1 MEFDIKMRLQI
12 YSLLLLPFLLMGCD
26 GALNDVHGKDKKDH
40 NNEQAETLHHHV
52 ILDAGSS
59 KTSLY
64 FYEYTSEKKELA
76 TNIEIIS
83 FMTQSPGIADIQ
95 TSQIPA
101 YLSKLFN
108 DDLLEKIKSASK
120 KTHSAMPKLIQGIQ
134 FYSTAGMRD
143 LAYTE
148 RADKNKA
155 INDWLVKWAKDNSV
169 HLTDSVDVKTISG
182 KEEGAY
188 SWAAYNYI
196 SHQFK
201 DELDGI
207 LELGG
212 ASTQIAYQDVNL
224 NNANIT
230 IGGKAYP
237 VYSQSYPLGLRVVQ
251 AALKNTD
258 ECHLLGYSD
267 TSRGDY
273 HLCRE
278 AAKTFISSQIGETY
292 QGNQF
297 VNEFGLFA
305 GFYYHAKFFDIK
317 ENYSFKKLQEK
328 AEQFCSLDWE
338 TAKTTYS
345 NEDPEYMEPFC
356 VMTAFQAALLED
368 NYHLS
373 DKHEFHPTQ
382 KVNKTKIS
390 WPMGLLITQKYEE

>member
-1 MEFDIKMRLQI
+1 MRLRA
-12 YSLLLLPFLLMGCD
+12 YSLFLLPFLLLGCD
-26 GALNDVHGKDKKDH
+26 GALNDVHGKGKKNDK
-40 NNEQAETLHHHV
+40 NEQAESLHHHIIV
-52 ILDAGSS
+52 DAGSS

-64 FYEYTSEKKELA
+64 LYEYKSENKELA
-76 TNIEIIS
+76 TNIDIIS
-83 FMTQSPGIADIQ
+83 FMTQSPGIAEIQ
-95 TSQIPA
+95 TSQVPA

-108 DDLLEKIKSASK
+108 DNLLEQIQQASK
-120 KTHSAMPKLIQGIQ
+120 KHNSAMPKLIQGIQ

-143 LAYTE
+143 LSYSE
-148 RADKNKA
+148 RAEKNTAINTWLTTWVKNKN
-155 INDWLVKWAKDNSV
+155 I
-169 HLTDSVDVKTISG
+169 HLTDNIEVKTISG
-182 KEEGAY
+182 KEEGVY

-201 DELDGI
+201 DDLDGI

-224 NNANIT
+224 NNASIT

-278 AAKTFISSQIGETY
+278 AAKTFISSKIGETY
-292 QGNQF
+292 QGNQY

-305 GFYYHAKFFDIK
+305 GFYYHAKFFDVK
-317 ENYSFKKLQEK
+317 DKYSFKRIQEK

-338 TAKTTYS
+338 TAKRVYS

-356 VMTAFQAALLED
+356 VMTAFQGALLED

-373 DKHEFHPTQ
+373 DKHEFHPIQ
-382 KVNKTKIS
+382 KVNNTKIS
-390 WPMGLLITQKYEE
+390 WPMGLLITQKYQE